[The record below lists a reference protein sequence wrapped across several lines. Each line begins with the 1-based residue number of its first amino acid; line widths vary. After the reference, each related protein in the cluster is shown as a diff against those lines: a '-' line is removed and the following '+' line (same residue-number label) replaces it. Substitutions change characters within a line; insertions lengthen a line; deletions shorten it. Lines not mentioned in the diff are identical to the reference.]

1 MIETDLNSLSGKII
15 GACIEVHRALGPGL
29 LESVYVDYLCHEL
42 SLQGLAFQ
50 REFQVPVHYKGL
62 DVLTNLRA
70 DLIVENEIIVEV
82 KAVQEILPIFSAQ
95 LMTYLKLTGKELG
108 LLVNFNVKTIKD
120 GIRRIRINHGVD

>member
-29 LESVYVDYLCHEL
+29 LESVYVDCLCHEL

-95 LMTYLKLTGKELG
+95 LMTYLKLTGRELG